1 MGGKKEKLL
10 LEKAERVDEPFQI
23 HHKKCLVLHLMS
35 RSMVD
40 LIFVLLAQYK
50 NGSMSYLRLHPCK
63 QIEQFL
69 YATAGFPRERL
80 P

>member
-35 RSMVD
+35 RSLGRFDGNFARSV
-40 LIFVLLAQYK
+40 
-50 NGSMSYLRLHPCK
+50 
-63 QIEQFL
+63 
-69 YATAGFPRERL
+69 
-80 P
+80 